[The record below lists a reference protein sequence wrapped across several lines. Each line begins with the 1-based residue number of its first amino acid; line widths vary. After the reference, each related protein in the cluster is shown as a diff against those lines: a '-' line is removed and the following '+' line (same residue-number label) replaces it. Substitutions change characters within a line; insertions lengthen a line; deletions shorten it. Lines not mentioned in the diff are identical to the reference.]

1 MDGITRNVPISGVC
15 QNTCAVP
22 PPSNEIDRELLHLE
36 AELKRLEAEYN
47 MYFAGRTP
55 RPPWETRKQVDNL
68 VKRLDRSHISNYGDR
83 FRFTSLQARYAKFV
97 DLWDKA
103 LRAKEEGR
111 PSPLVRQRQADPR
124 EPGAPKEK
132 VLHTATFNDP
142 VREIDKLRDLYDSLA
157 EARRE
162 AGQDAIPFHKFA
174 DLIKTQVSQIRQK
187 GGSDVAFRVAVKDGK
202 VAFTAKATKG
212 DKSE

>member
-1 MDGITRNVPISGVC
+1 VSEYLC
-15 QNTCAVP
+15 VP

-47 MYFAGRTP
+47 MYFAGRLP
-55 RPPWETRKQVDNL
+55 RPPWETRKQVDGI
-68 VKRLDRSHISNYGDR
+68 VKRLDRAHISNYGDR

-97 DLWDKA
+97 DLWDRA

-111 PSPLVRQRQADPR
+111 PSPLVRQKATAERDPA
-124 EPGAPKEK
+124 APREK
-132 VLHTATFNDP
+132 VLHTATFHDP

-187 GGSDVAFRVAVKDGK
+187 GGNDVAFRVAMKDGK

-212 DKSE
+212 EKSD

>member
-1 MDGITRNVPISGVC
+1 M
-15 QNTCAVP
+15 
-22 PPSNEIDRELLHLE
+22 PPSNETDRELVHLE

-47 MYFAGRTP
+47 MFFAGRLP
-55 RPPWETRKQVDNL
+55 RPPWETRKQVDAI
-68 VKRLDRSHISNYGDR
+68 VKRLDRGHISNYGDR
-83 FRFTSLQARYAKFV
+83 FRFNSLQARYAKFV

-111 PSPLVRQRQADPR
+111 PSPLVRQKTTEERKPARPQ
-124 EPGAPKEK
+124 EK

-162 AGQDAIPFHKFA
+162 AGQD
-174 DLIKTQVSQIRQK
+174 Q
-187 GGSDVAFRVAVKDGK
+187 
-202 VAFTAKATKG
+202 
-212 DKSE
+212 